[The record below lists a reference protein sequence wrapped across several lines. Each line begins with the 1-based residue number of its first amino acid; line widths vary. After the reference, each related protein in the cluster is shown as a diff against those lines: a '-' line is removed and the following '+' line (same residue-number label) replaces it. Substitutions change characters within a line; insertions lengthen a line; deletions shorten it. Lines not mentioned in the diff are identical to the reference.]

1 MFLRTSPFISNVKI
15 LVKIFKFFAM
25 KIRFKTIN
33 PRLHKIP
40 PRSDA
45 HGGVQMKGLDLGYH
59 LVYVR
64 CAYFCVLLNKLGKSL
79 FLLSNLVSKLTDSPK
94 RLIYSKV
101 MTQIKAI
108 YLGYHISDFIWYKNY
123 FRIQ

>member
-1 MFLRTSPFISNVKI
+1 
-15 LVKIFKFFAM
+15 M

-45 HGGVQMKGLDLGYH
+45 NGGVQMKGLDLGYH